1 MKKIQAMFAMV
12 LVALMAFAVQSCSKS
27 ETTIDLDG
35 DTYRMS
41 TSMTIQE
48 KGQMTDAEAAL
59 LEQQFDSSQTGQ
71 YITDKSAAD
80 KTAEI
85 VDSYAITVAT
95 KMAGDK
101 TVKFTVTIV
110 TVNMRT
116 NSEVCR
122 WDVVYD
128 KGNVTKRKY

>member
-1 MKKIQAMFAMV
+1 
-12 LVALMAFAVQSCSKS
+12 
-27 ETTIDLDG
+27 
-35 DTYRMS
+35 MS

-85 VDSYAITVAT
+85 VDSYAKTVAT

-128 KGNVTKRKY
+128 KGNVTTRKY